1 MVKTFAMPKQRLYSA
16 TAPSPGYN
24 HAVDSRPKHFL
35 GGTGYAELER
45 ERAHTRASRE
55 GRLDPGAACRGGICD
70 ASDGGQLGARG
81 NLAGYSELGGDAD
94 ELAREAANDR
104 RVLMRSFI
112 MEWVNI
118 LVIICVGLARSA
130 LRELGMSWSAYQGYS
145 MVLGVIQWTVMLYML
160 FAVAGRDRV
169 RRARDL
175 VNATD
180 IVAFLEGRASADEL
194 PRDWFY
200 RWVLTKV
207 NWWRWGIVA
216 VLLVCFLAMG
226 MGATRSIA

>member
-1 MVKTFAMPKQRLYSA
+1 MQNV
-16 TAPSPGYN
+16 N
-24 HAVDSRPKHFL
+24 V
-35 GGTGYAELER
+35 
-45 ERAHTRASRE
+45 
-55 GRLDPGAACRGGICD
+55 
-70 ASDGGQLGARG
+70 GARIREQREKAGLTQMQLAEAVFATRQTVG
-81 NLAGYSELGGDAD
+81 NWERGATLPDIQSLQLLAGVFGVTVDELLGGDAA
-94 ELAREAANDR
+94 ELAREVANDR
-104 RVLMRSFI
+104 RALMRSFI

-216 VLLVCFLAMG
+216 VLLVCFVAMG

>member
-1 MVKTFAMPKQRLYSA
+1 MQNV
-16 TAPSPGYN
+16 N
-24 HAVDSRPKHFL
+24 V
-35 GGTGYAELER
+35 
-45 ERAHTRASRE
+45 
-55 GRLDPGAACRGGICD
+55 
-70 ASDGGQLGARG
+70 GARIREQREKAGLTQMQLAEVVFATRQTVG
-81 NLAGYSELGGDAD
+81 NWERGATLPDIQSLQLLAGVFGVTVDELLGGDAA
-94 ELAREAANDR
+94 ELAREVANDR
-104 RVLMRSFI
+104 RALMRSFI

-130 LRELGMSWSAYQGYS
+130 LRELWMSWSAYQGYS

-216 VLLVCFLAMG
+216 VLLVCLVAMG

>member
-1 MVKTFAMPKQRLYSA
+1 MQNSSVSAHIREHREKAGLTQAQLAEAVFATRQTVGNWERGA
-16 TAPSPGYN
+16 TLPDIQS
-24 HAVDSRPKHFL
+24 L
-35 GGTGYAELER
+35 
-45 ERAHTRASRE
+45 
-55 GRLDPGAACRGGICD
+55 
-70 ASDGGQLGARG
+70 QL
-81 NLAGYSELGGDAD
+81 LAGVFGVTVDELLGGDAD

-104 RVLMRSFI
+104 CVLMRSFI

-207 NWWRWGIVA
+207 NWWRWGIVG
-216 VLLVCFLAMG
+216 VLLVCFVAMG

>member
-1 MVKTFAMPKQRLYSA
+1 MQNSSVSAHIREHREKAGLTQAQLAEAVFATRQTVGNWERGA
-16 TAPSPGYN
+16 TLPDIQS
-24 HAVDSRPKHFL
+24 L
-35 GGTGYAELER
+35 
-45 ERAHTRASRE
+45 
-55 GRLDPGAACRGGICD
+55 
-70 ASDGGQLGARG
+70 QL
-81 NLAGYSELGGDAD
+81 LAGVFGVTVDELLGGDAD

-112 MEWVNI
+112 MGWVNI

-216 VLLVCFLAMG
+216 VLLVCFVAMG

>member
-1 MVKTFAMPKQRLYSA
+1 MQNV
-16 TAPSPGYN
+16 N
-24 HAVDSRPKHFL
+24 V
-35 GGTGYAELER
+35 
-45 ERAHTRASRE
+45 
-55 GRLDPGAACRGGICD
+55 
-70 ASDGGQLGARG
+70 GARIREQREKAGLTQMQLAEVVFATRQTVG
-81 NLAGYSELGGDAD
+81 NWERGATLPDIQSLQLLAGVFGVTVDELLGGDAA
-94 ELAREAANDR
+94 ELAREVANDR
-104 RVLMRSFI
+104 RALMRSFI

-216 VLLVCFLAMG
+216 VLLVCFVAMG

>member
-1 MVKTFAMPKQRLYSA
+1 MSQDELADQIGVSRQTLSKYETGESLPDIERCKRLA
-16 TAPSPGYN
+16 DIFGVT
-24 HAVDSRPKHFL
+24 VD
-35 GGTGYAELER
+35 EL
-45 ERAHTRASRE
+45 
-55 GRLDPGAACRGGICD
+55 
-70 ASDGGQLGARG
+70 
-81 NLAGYSELGGDAD
+81 LGGDAD

-216 VLLVCFLAMG
+216 VLLVCFVAMG

>member
-1 MVKTFAMPKQRLYSA
+1 MQNSSVSAHIREHREKAGLTQAQLAEAVFATPHTVGNWERGA
-16 TAPSPGYN
+16 TLPDIQS
-24 HAVDSRPKHFL
+24 L
-35 GGTGYAELER
+35 
-45 ERAHTRASRE
+45 
-55 GRLDPGAACRGGICD
+55 
-70 ASDGGQLGARG
+70 QL
-81 NLAGYSELGGDAD
+81 LAGVFGVTVDELLGGDAD

-104 RVLMRSFI
+104 CVLMRSFI

-216 VLLVCFLAMG
+216 VLLVCFVAMG

>member
-1 MVKTFAMPKQRLYSA
+1 MQNV
-16 TAPSPGYN
+16 N
-24 HAVDSRPKHFL
+24 V
-35 GGTGYAELER
+35 
-45 ERAHTRASRE
+45 
-55 GRLDPGAACRGGICD
+55 
-70 ASDGGQLGARG
+70 GARIREHREKAGLTQVQLAEVVFATRQTVG
-81 NLAGYSELGGDAD
+81 NWERGATLPDIQSLQLLAGVFGVTVDELLGGDAA

-104 RVLMRSFI
+104 RALMRSFI

-118 LVIICVGLARSA
+118 LVLVCVGLARSA

-180 IVAFLEGRASADEL
+180 IVAFLEGLASADEL

-216 VLLVCFLAMG
+216 VLLVCFVAMG
-226 MGATRSIA
+226 MGATCSIA

>member
-1 MVKTFAMPKQRLYSA
+1 MQNSSVSAHIREHREKAGLTQAQLAEAVFATRQTVGNWERGA
-16 TAPSPGYN
+16 TLPDIQS
-24 HAVDSRPKHFL
+24 L
-35 GGTGYAELER
+35 
-45 ERAHTRASRE
+45 
-55 GRLDPGAACRGGICD
+55 
-70 ASDGGQLGARG
+70 QL
-81 NLAGYSELGGDAD
+81 LAGVFGVTVDELLGGDAD

-104 RVLMRSFI
+104 CVLMRSFI

-180 IVAFLEGRASADEL
+180 IVAFLEGRASADEP

-216 VLLVCFLAMG
+216 VLLVCFVAMG

>member
-1 MVKTFAMPKQRLYSA
+1 VT
-16 TAPSPGYN
+16 
-24 HAVDSRPKHFL
+24 VD
-35 GGTGYAELER
+35 EL
-45 ERAHTRASRE
+45 
-55 GRLDPGAACRGGICD
+55 
-70 ASDGGQLGARG
+70 
-81 NLAGYSELGGDAD
+81 LGGDAD

-180 IVAFLEGRASADEL
+180 IVAFLEGRASADVL

-216 VLLVCFLAMG
+216 VLLVCFVAMG

>member
-1 MVKTFAMPKQRLYSA
+1 MQNV
-16 TAPSPGYN
+16 N
-24 HAVDSRPKHFL
+24 V
-35 GGTGYAELER
+35 
-45 ERAHTRASRE
+45 
-55 GRLDPGAACRGGICD
+55 
-70 ASDGGQLGARG
+70 GARIREHREKAGLTQVQLAEVVFATRQTVG
-81 NLAGYSELGGDAD
+81 NWERGATLPDIQSLQLLAGVFGVTVDGLLGGDAA

-104 RVLMRSFI
+104 RALMRSFI

-118 LVIICVGLARSA
+118 LVLICVGLARSA
-130 LRELGMSWSAYQGYS
+130 LREHGASWSAYQGYS

-216 VLLVCFLAMG
+216 VLLVCFVAMG
-226 MGATRSIA
+226 MGATLQ

>member
-1 MVKTFAMPKQRLYSA
+1 MQNSSV
-16 TAPSPGYN
+16 
-24 HAVDSRPKHFL
+24 
-35 GGTGYAELER
+35 
-45 ERAHTRASRE
+45 
-55 GRLDPGAACRGGICD
+55 
-70 ASDGGQLGARG
+70 GARIREHREKAGLTQAQLAEAVFATRQTVG
-81 NLAGYSELGGDAD
+81 NWERGATLPDIQSLQLLAGVFGVTVDELLGGDAD

-130 LRELGMSWSAYQGYS
+130 LREHGASWSAYQGYS
-145 MVLGVIQWTVMLYML
+145 MVLGVVQWAVMLYTL
-160 FAVAGRDRV
+160 FAVAGRDKV
-169 RRARDL
+169 KRARDL

-194 PRDWFY
+194 SHDWFY

-216 VLLVCFLAMG
+216 VLLVCFVAMG
-226 MGATRSIA
+226 MGATLQ

>member
-1 MVKTFAMPKQRLYSA
+1 MQNSSVSAHIREHREKAGLTQAQLAEAVFATRQTVGNWERGA
-16 TAPSPGYN
+16 TLPDIQS
-24 HAVDSRPKHFL
+24 L
-35 GGTGYAELER
+35 
-45 ERAHTRASRE
+45 
-55 GRLDPGAACRGGICD
+55 
-70 ASDGGQLGARG
+70 QL
-81 NLAGYSELGGDAD
+81 LAGVFGVTVDELLGGDAD

-200 RWVLTKV
+200 RWVLAKV

-216 VLLVCFLAMG
+216 VLLVCFVAMG

>member
-1 MVKTFAMPKQRLYSA
+1 MFAENLIQLRKLNHMSQDELADQIGVSRQTLSKYETGESLPDIERCKRLA
-16 TAPSPGYN
+16 DVFGVT
-24 HAVDSRPKHFL
+24 VD
-35 GGTGYAELER
+35 EL
-45 ERAHTRASRE
+45 
-55 GRLDPGAACRGGICD
+55 
-70 ASDGGQLGARG
+70 
-81 NLAGYSELGGDAD
+81 LGGDAD

-216 VLLVCFLAMG
+216 VLLVCFVAMGMG

>member
-1 MVKTFAMPKQRLYSA
+1 MQNSSVGAHIREHREKAGLTQAQLAEAVFATRQTVGNWERGA
-16 TAPSPGYN
+16 TLPDIQS
-24 HAVDSRPKHFL
+24 L
-35 GGTGYAELER
+35 
-45 ERAHTRASRE
+45 
-55 GRLDPGAACRGGICD
+55 
-70 ASDGGQLGARG
+70 QL
-81 NLAGYSELGGDAD
+81 LAGVFGVTVDELLGGDAD

-104 RVLMRSFI
+104 RVLMHSFI

-216 VLLVCFLAMG
+216 VLLVCFVAMG

>member
-1 MVKTFAMPKQRLYSA
+1 MQNVNVGVCIREHREKAGLTQAQLAEAVFATRQTVGNWERGA
-16 TAPSPGYN
+16 TLPDIQSLQLLARVFGMT
-24 HAVDSRPKHFL
+24 VD
-35 GGTGYAELER
+35 EL
-45 ERAHTRASRE
+45 
-55 GRLDPGAACRGGICD
+55 
-70 ASDGGQLGARG
+70 
-81 NLAGYSELGGDAD
+81 LGGDAA

-112 MEWVNI
+112 MEWINI
-118 LVIICVGLARSA
+118 LVLICVGLARFA
-130 LRELGMSWSAYQGYS
+130 LREHGMSRSAFQGCG
-145 MVLGVIQWTVMLYML
+145 MLLGAVQWAVMLHML
-160 FAVAGRDRV
+160 FAVAGRDKV
-169 RRARDL
+169 KRAREL

-216 VLLVCFLAMG
+216 VLLVCFVAMG

>member
-1 MVKTFAMPKQRLYSA
+1 MQNSSVGAHIREHREKAGLTQAQLAEAVFATRQTVGNWERGA
-16 TAPSPGYN
+16 TLPDIQS
-24 HAVDSRPKHFL
+24 L
-35 GGTGYAELER
+35 
-45 ERAHTRASRE
+45 
-55 GRLDPGAACRGGICD
+55 
-70 ASDGGQLGARG
+70 QL
-81 NLAGYSELGGDAD
+81 LAGVFGVTVDELLGGDAD

-104 RVLMRSFI
+104 RVLMHSFI
-112 MEWVNI
+112 MEWVNS

-216 VLLVCFLAMG
+216 VLLVCFVAMG

>member
-1 MVKTFAMPKQRLYSA
+1 MQNSSVGAHIREHRQKAGLTQAQLAEAVFATRQTVGNWERGA
-16 TAPSPGYN
+16 TLPDIQS
-24 HAVDSRPKHFL
+24 L
-35 GGTGYAELER
+35 
-45 ERAHTRASRE
+45 
-55 GRLDPGAACRGGICD
+55 
-70 ASDGGQLGARG
+70 QL
-81 NLAGYSELGGDAD
+81 LAGVFGVTVDELLGGDAA

-104 RVLMRSFI
+104 RALMRSFI

-130 LRELGMSWSAYQGYS
+130 LREHGASWSAYQGYS

-160 FAVAGRDRV
+160 FAAAGRDRV

-216 VLLVCFLAMG
+216 VLLVCFVAMG
-226 MGATRSIA
+226 MGATLQ

>member
-1 MVKTFAMPKQRLYSA
+1 MQNSSVGAHIREHREKAGLTQAQLAEAVFATRQTVGNWERGA
-16 TAPSPGYN
+16 TLPDIQS
-24 HAVDSRPKHFL
+24 L
-35 GGTGYAELER
+35 
-45 ERAHTRASRE
+45 
-55 GRLDPGAACRGGICD
+55 
-70 ASDGGQLGARG
+70 QL
-81 NLAGYSELGGDAD
+81 LAGVFGVTVDGLLGGDAA

-104 RVLMRSFI
+104 RALMRSFI

-118 LVIICVGLARSA
+118 LVLICVGLARSA
-130 LRELGMSWSAYQGYS
+130 LREHGASWSAYQGYS

-216 VLLVCFLAMG
+216 VLLVCFVAMG

>member
-1 MVKTFAMPKQRLYSA
+1 MQNV
-16 TAPSPGYN
+16 N
-24 HAVDSRPKHFL
+24 V
-35 GGTGYAELER
+35 
-45 ERAHTRASRE
+45 
-55 GRLDPGAACRGGICD
+55 
-70 ASDGGQLGARG
+70 GARIREHREKAGLTQVQLAEVVFATRQTVG
-81 NLAGYSELGGDAD
+81 NWERGATLPDIQSLQLLAGVFGVTVDELLGGDAA

-104 RVLMRSFI
+104 RALMRSFI

-118 LVIICVGLARSA
+118 LVLICVGLARSA
-130 LRELGMSWSAYQGYS
+130 LREHGASWSVYQGYS
-145 MVLGVIQWTVMLYML
+145 MVLGVVQWAVMLYTL
-160 FAVAGRDRV
+160 FAVAGRDKV
-169 RRARDL
+169 KRARDL

-194 PRDWFY
+194 SHDWFY

-216 VLLVCFLAMG
+216 VLLVCFVAMG

>member
-1 MVKTFAMPKQRLYSA
+1 MQNSSVSAHIREHREKAGLTQAQLAEAVFATRQTVGNWERGA
-16 TAPSPGYN
+16 T
-24 HAVDSRPKHFL
+24 L
-35 GGTGYAELER
+35 
-45 ERAHTRASRE
+45 
-55 GRLDPGAACRGGICD
+55 
-70 ASDGGQLGARG
+70 SDIQSLQL
-81 NLAGYSELGGDAD
+81 LAGVFGVTVDELLGGDAD

-104 RVLMRSFI
+104 CVLMRSFI

-180 IVAFLEGRASADEL
+180 IVAFLEGCASADEL

-216 VLLVCFLAMG
+216 VLLVCFVAMG

>member
-1 MVKTFAMPKQRLYSA
+1 MQNSSVSAHIREHREKAGLTQAQLAEAVFATRQTVGNWERGA
-16 TAPSPGYN
+16 TLPDIQS
-24 HAVDSRPKHFL
+24 L
-35 GGTGYAELER
+35 
-45 ERAHTRASRE
+45 
-55 GRLDPGAACRGGICD
+55 
-70 ASDGGQLGARG
+70 QL
-81 NLAGYSELGGDAD
+81 LAGVFGVTVDELLGGDAD

-104 RVLMRSFI
+104 CVLMRSFI

-216 VLLVCFLAMG
+216 VLLVCFVAMG

>member
-1 MVKTFAMPKQRLYSA
+1 MQNSSVSAHIREHREKAGLTQAQLAEAVFATRQTVGNWERGA
-16 TAPSPGYN
+16 TLPDIQS
-24 HAVDSRPKHFL
+24 L
-35 GGTGYAELER
+35 
-45 ERAHTRASRE
+45 
-55 GRLDPGAACRGGICD
+55 
-70 ASDGGQLGARG
+70 QL
-81 NLAGYSELGGDAD
+81 LAGVFGVTVDDLLGGDAD

-104 RVLMRSFI
+104 CVLMRSFI

-216 VLLVCFLAMG
+216 VLLVCFVAMG

>member
-1 MVKTFAMPKQRLYSA
+1 
-16 TAPSPGYN
+16 
-24 HAVDSRPKHFL
+24 
-35 GGTGYAELER
+35 
-45 ERAHTRASRE
+45 
-55 GRLDPGAACRGGICD
+55 
-70 ASDGGQLGARG
+70 
-81 NLAGYSELGGDAD
+81 
-94 ELAREAANDR
+94 
-104 RVLMRSFI
+104 
-112 MEWVNI
+112 
-118 LVIICVGLARSA
+118 
-130 LRELGMSWSAYQGYS
+130 

-207 NWWRWGIVA
+207 NLWRWGIVA
-216 VLLVCFLAMG
+216 VLLVCFVAMGMG

>member
-1 MVKTFAMPKQRLYSA
+1 MQNSSVSAHIHEHREKAGLTQAQLAEAVFATRQTVGNWERGA
-16 TAPSPGYN
+16 TLPDIQS
-24 HAVDSRPKHFL
+24 L
-35 GGTGYAELER
+35 
-45 ERAHTRASRE
+45 
-55 GRLDPGAACRGGICD
+55 
-70 ASDGGQLGARG
+70 QL
-81 NLAGYSELGGDAD
+81 LAGVFGVTVDELLGGDAD

-216 VLLVCFLAMG
+216 VLLVCFVAMG